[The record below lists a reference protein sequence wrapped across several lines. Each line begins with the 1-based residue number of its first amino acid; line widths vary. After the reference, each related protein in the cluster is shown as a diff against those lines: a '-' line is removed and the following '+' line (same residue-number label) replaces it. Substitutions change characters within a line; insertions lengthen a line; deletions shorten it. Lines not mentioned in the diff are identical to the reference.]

1 MKTVVRIMKMN
12 TVFKDHFN
20 LEPIYTIT
28 VSLEPHNIGM
38 LIIQRTL
45 VTEQQY
51 NRLIHS
57 FKLSTHKHQGEINY
71 GNSESKGFR
80 LVANVATTDLIERT
94 LELMMTMIFNLIS
107 TGIKIDDKTPVVP
120 RHDLKYS
127 LDTMKVFVDKKVPT
141 AFLKTG
147 DFMFDERSIIKWD
160 RVNTETLLGSIVAIN
175 HNNIETDYDNDLFD
189 QEDEGED

>member
-1 MKTVVRIMKMN
+1 MKTN
-12 TVFKDHFN
+12 TIFKAPFN
-20 LEPIYTIT
+20 MEPIYTVT
-28 VSLEPHNIGM
+28 VSLEPRNIGM

-57 FKLSTHKHQGEINY
+57 FKLTTHKHQGEINY
-71 GNSESKGFR
+71 GNSETKGFR
-80 LVANVATTDLIERT
+80 LVANIATTDLIKQT
-94 LELMMTMIFNLIS
+94 LELMMTMIYNLIS

-160 RVNTETLLGSIVAIN
+160 HVNTETLLGSIVAIN
-175 HNNIETDYDNDLFD
+175 RNNIETDYDNDLFD
-189 QEDEGED
+189 QEDESED

>member
-1 MKTVVRIMKMN
+1 MN

-28 VSLEPHNIGM
+28 VSLEPHSAGM

-141 AFLKTG
+141 TFLRTG
-147 DFMFDERSIIKWD
+147 DFMFDESSIIKWD
-160 RVNTETLLGSIVAIN
+160 HVNTETLLGSIVAIN
-175 HNNIETDYDNDLFD
+175 HNNIETDYDNDFFD